1 MDFRN
6 ERRDSAAMRIISI
19 AIALLLL
26 AGCDRKPAPPPPR
39 PAASTPASPQEV
51 RDFLQRRTDCQHW
64 AGEEGY
70 DAARRAEINAAY
82 VKLRCAT
89 LAADEAALKARYSG
103 NAAASQM
110 LSTAPN

>member
-1 MDFRN
+1 MGNRN
-6 ERRDSAAMRIISI
+6 DAAMRIIPI

-39 PAASTPASPQEV
+39 PAASTPASQQDV

-70 DAARRAEINAAY
+70 DAARRAEISAAY

-89 LAADEAALKARYSG
+89 LEADEAALKTRYSG
-103 NAAASQM
+103 NAAIQKALQ
-110 LSTAPN
+110 